1 MELRNRVS
9 SLGAT
14 VNSNI
19 PKRNPVSWLGSKN
32 RSPPKTAIA
41 HQNNCLGLRNR
52 VSFFGATVNSN
63 IPKRNPVSCLGV
75 KTRSRSVPE
84 GIAPKKAIAPQKS
97 DRPYK
102 KRSHIKKAIAICWY
116 VLVGFPGVNPT
127 YRLQAIAVVA
137 RRLG

>member
-84 GIAPKKAIAPQKS
+84 GIAHTKS
-97 DRPYK
+97 DRATDDYVGVCSK
-102 KRSHIKKAIAICWY
+102 GKIEERSH
-116 VLVGFPGVNPT
+116 LF
-127 YRLQAIAVVA
+127 LS
-137 RRLG
+137 LS